1 MQLEGDNSQLG
12 RKMKL
17 AIVLA
22 CLLLCGCGRVTDL
35 APHWEVERDAV
46 ASNSH
51 PFAGFWKADLSD
63 NFGLAI
69 GSYGEGKYYVSFCG
83 PGGCFAKGNYR
94 PITALTND
102 PEYRIIDKDTI
113 EVHGTGWTQY
123 HRSRGRKVEEP

>member
-69 GSYGEGKYYVSFCG
+69 GSYGEGKYYVSFGG
-83 PGGCFAKGNYR
+83 PGGCFGKGSYPR
-94 PITALTND
+94 TRALTAN
-102 PEYRIIDKDTI
+102 PE
-113 EVHGTGWTQY
+113 
-123 HRSRGRKVEEP
+123 